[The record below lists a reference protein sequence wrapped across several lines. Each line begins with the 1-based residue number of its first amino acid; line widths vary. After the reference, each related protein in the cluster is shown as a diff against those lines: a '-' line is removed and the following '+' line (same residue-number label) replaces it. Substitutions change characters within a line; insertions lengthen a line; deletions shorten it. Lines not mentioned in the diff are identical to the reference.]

1 MIGRRTGTTAF
12 VAVLVFLAL
21 TTPAAAEWLTDS
33 YAGASITERGSID
46 ISAQGL
52 NQTSDDQEY
61 KKSFVVGGR
70 VGYWWS
76 FFGINLDINYFRP
89 EFDPDE
95 DSISIVDPTL
105 GPVSASWKTDL
116 QAFGVGANAMLRAQ
130 FIKDTAVPAGR
141 LQPYVFG
148 GPTVFISTLDAK
160 GQGTAIGTTVTVDES
175 DTSTKVG
182 FTAGGGVTFLFT
194 DYIGAFAEYRFTHF
208 KPEFEGSQSIVS
220 VKIKPELD
228 THHFIAGVT
237 FRF

>member
-1 MIGRRTGTTAF
+1 MIGKRTGTAAF
-12 VAVLVFLAL
+12 VAVLLFLAL
-21 TTPAAAEWLTDS
+21 TTPAAAEWLTD
-33 YAGASITERGSID
+33 YYVGASITEKGSVD

-52 NQTSDDQEY
+52 NQTIDNQEY

-70 VGYWWS
+70 FGYWWS
-76 FFGINLDINYFRP
+76 FFGVNLDANYFRP

-95 DSISIVDPTL
+95 NSISIVDPTF
-105 GPVSASWKTDL
+105 GPVSASLKTDL
-116 QAFGVGANAMLRAQ
+116 QTVGVGANAMLRAQ

-148 GPTVFISTLDAK
+148 GPTVFISTLDVK
-160 GQGTAIGTTVTVDES
+160 GQASAAGTTVTFDES
-175 DTSTKVG
+175 DTSTKLG

-194 DYIGAFAEYRFTHF
+194 DYIGAFVEYRFTHF
-208 KPEFEGSQSIVS
+208 KPEFEDSQSI

-228 THHFIAGVT
+228 THHFIAGVA